1 MKKRGVPPRS
11 GRSGVGSATRSEALG
26 DAKTPS
32 ESLDALNLD
41 LGGFDLT
48 DFARFLRETDPE
60 WVNGTKKCFSASSIP
75 KR

>member
-1 MKKRGVPPRS
+1 MPDDISNYPVLPR
-11 GRSGVGSATRSEALG
+11 RL
-26 DAKTPS
+26 
-32 ESLDALNLD
+32 